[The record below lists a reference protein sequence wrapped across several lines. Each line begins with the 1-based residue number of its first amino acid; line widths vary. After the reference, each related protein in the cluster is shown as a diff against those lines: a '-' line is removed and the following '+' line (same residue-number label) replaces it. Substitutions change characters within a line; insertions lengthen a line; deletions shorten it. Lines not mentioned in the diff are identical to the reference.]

1 MGEINLAIAGFYR
14 FLLYD
19 RSSFPQIHLHFKEK
33 KTKANETYSQ
43 YSRGFSIKKDINAH
57 RSVCYQNVANCVRI
71 IISISMSM
79 TSEPLPS
86 VNFTFFLF
94 AKLCLKA

>member
-1 MGEINLAIAGFYR
+1 MIG
-14 FLLYD
+14 
-19 RSSFPQIHLHFKEK
+19 HLFHKFIYILRG

-43 YSRGFSIKKDINAH
+43 YSRGFSVKKDINAH

-71 IISISMSM
+71 IISISMSL

>member
-1 MGEINLAIAGFYR
+1 MCEINLAMAGYYR

-19 RSSFPQIHLHFKEK
+19 RSSFPQIHLHFKG

-57 RSVCYQNVANCVRI
+57 RSLCYQNFANCVRI

-86 VNFTFFLF
+86 VNFTFFLY
-94 AKLCLKA
+94 AKLCLKT

>member
-19 RSSFPQIHLHFKEK
+19 RSSFPQIHLHFKGK
-33 KTKANETYSQ
+33 KQKRMRNTVS
-43 YSRGFSIKKDINAH
+43 SRGFSIKKDINAH